1 MKIIKPGGQGM
12 KIITNYRPT
21 KGQRIKSF
29 LMTLVMLAIA
39 FLAGAAMQNTAH
51 FLQDLAAAVPV
62 ALDGIKTFLRERFV
76 FKVNALVGQL
86 KWTAVVSLSILYNAL
101 SHRARSP

>member
-1 MKIIKPGGQGM
+1 MKVV
-12 KIITNYRPT
+12 THYRPT

-29 LMTLVMLAIA
+29 MLALILLAMA
-39 FLAGAAMQNTAH
+39 FLAGAAVQDTAH

-62 ALDGIKTFLRERFV
+62 ALDGIKTFLQEKFI
-76 FKVNALVGQL
+76 FKVGALAGQL
-86 KWTAVVSLSILYNAL
+86 KWTTVISLSILLNAL

>member
-1 MKIIKPGGQGM
+1 MRVV
-12 KIITNYRPT
+12 THYRPT
-21 KGQRIKSF
+21 KGQKIKSF
-29 LMTLVMLAIA
+29 LLTLILLAMA
-39 FLAGAAMQNTAH
+39 FLAGAAVQNTAH

-76 FKVNALVGQL
+76 FKVNAMAGQL
-86 KWTAVVSLSILYNAL
+86 KWTAVISLSILLNAL

>member
-12 KIITNYRPT
+12 RVITNYRPA

-29 LMTLVMLAIA
+29 LMTLVLLAVT
-39 FLAGAAMQNTAH
+39 FLAGAVTQNTAH

-62 ALDGIKTFLRERFV
+62 ALDGMKTFLRERLI
-76 FKVNALVGQL
+76 FKVNALAGQL
-86 KWTAVVSLSILYNAL
+86 KWTAVISLSILFNAL
-101 SHRARSP
+101 SHRTRSP

>member
-1 MKIIKPGGQGM
+1 MRV
-12 KIITNYRPT
+12 ITNYRPT

-29 LMTLVMLAIA
+29 LMTLVLLAIA
-39 FLAGAAMQNTAH
+39 FLAGAATQNSAH

-76 FKVNALVGQL
+76 FKVNALAGQL
-86 KWTAVVSLSILYNAL
+86 KWTAVVSLSILFNAL
-101 SHRARSP
+101 SHRARGP